1 MEIVLVHVGSK
12 LPKYLLL
19 NLKRTCELFPQFTVV
34 LITDTQEELA
44 IGKSN
49 FRKSPF
55 TMTGDYE
62 ILNKNLNHP
71 KEFRNNFWFTSL
83 ARIYALCDYVASNNV
98 EILHIESDVLIARE
112 ASYDS
117 TIGFYKL
124 ERSDGAVRDT
134 LTLLRGSFLFRGLT
148 LRNELHNAG
157 DRVSADRLRY
167 VLPACLLWLTDTAGA
182 PAEVTLCAD
191 QAGEQLRLVLDLQPT
206 AGEPGIQDPPAYRPL
221 RDEEIQALAHADG
234 VALERHGDTLWLT
247 LRHTA

>member
-1 MEIVLVHVGSK
+1 MAEG
-12 LPKYLLL
+12 
-19 NLKRTCELFPQFTVV
+19 
-34 LITDTQEELA
+34 
-44 IGKSN
+44 
-49 FRKSPF
+49 
-55 TMTGDYE
+55 
-62 ILNKNLNHP
+62 
-71 KEFRNNFWFTSL
+71 
-83 ARIYALCDYVASNNV
+83 ARYALLRRLAPSLRHEAVAPLQPIAMAASLLDRRLRVPAPDLAQVQETAAQLAGYSRAAV
-98 EILHIESDVLIARE
+98 ESCLGLIEWLMPAQGRTVSLHE
-112 ASYDS
+112 
-117 TIGFYKL
+117 
-124 ERSDGAVRDT
+124 AVRDT

-221 RDEEIQALAHADG
+221 RDEEIHALAHADG

-247 LRHTA
+247 LARAS